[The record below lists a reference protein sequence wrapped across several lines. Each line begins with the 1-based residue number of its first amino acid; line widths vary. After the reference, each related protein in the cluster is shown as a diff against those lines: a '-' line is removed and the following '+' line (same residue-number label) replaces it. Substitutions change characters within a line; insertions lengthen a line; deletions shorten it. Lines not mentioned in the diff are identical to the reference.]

1 MDQVSLGVR
10 PMGRS
15 EERMADLFALHAPDA
30 YRLAY
35 LLTGD
40 RHGAAD
46 IVQDAFVRL
55 FGRFRDIREPAAFRS
70 YLRTTVVNLSRDRF
84 RKLRSDRERV
94 AREVSLR
101 QDRAARIPDIESRD
115 SMIAAIRAL
124 PSRQQAALVLR
135 YYEDLS
141 EVETAEVL
149 RCSVSAVKGLVLR
162 ATTTLRERL
171 RGEQWI

>member
-1 MDQVSLGVR
+1 
-10 PMGRS
+10 MGRS

-40 RHGAAD
+40 PHGAAD

>member
-1 MDQVSLGVR
+1 MDEVGVEAL
-10 PMGRS
+10 PMGRT
-15 EERMADLFALHAPDA
+15 EERMAELYAVHAPHA

-40 RHGAAD
+40 RHAAAD

-70 YLRTTVVNLSRDRF
+70 YLRSTVVNLSRDRF
-84 RKLRSDRERV
+84 RKLRSDRERL
-94 AREVSLR
+94 AREASLR
-101 QDRAARIPDIESRD
+101 QDRAAPTPDIESRD

-141 EVETAEVL
+141 ELETAEVL

-171 RGEQWI
+171 RGEPWI